1 MRMHLTPQRPTRRAG
16 LTRRKVLAGGVLTV
30 GFALAGWQSPT
41 RAGGIGGARSVDPNA
56 VDTFLSVNGDGTVTL
71 YCGKVDLGQGLRIA
85 MRQIAGEELGIGV
98 DKIKYVEGDTA
109 LTPDQGRTSGS
120 NGIQRGGTQIRRAAA
135 TARAGLIALAA
146 QRLNVNP
153 DDLIAEGGVVRSKSG
168 ANNGGSNGG
177 TGIRFA
183 DLVAGGNFNLK
194 LDPKAPL
201 KNPATYSLVGKPL
214 PRPDVPAK
222 CTGTFTYMQDFSL
235 PGMVHARVIRPPA
248 IGAKLIAVDETSIK
262 NLPGASVVR
271 IQDFLAVI
279 ADDEWTAV
287 RAAGTLRAQWSEWSG
302 LPAQDKLVATL
313 RAKTD
318 LTDEMLVSRGGEQA
332 GNYGALSRSASYY
345 WPMQSHGSIGPSCA
359 VADVDKEA
367 ATVWTASQGTHGN
380 RKTFARFL
388 RLPEDQVR
396 LIYLEGAGCYGM
408 NGHEDAA
415 ADAAILSQAIGRP
428 VRVQWSRQDEHGW
441 DPKGPPQ
448 LLDISGVVDSTG
460 RIREW
465 RTEMW
470 LPQTTKGLSDIP
482 LLGPAAAGL
491 DDVRGLQPGAISQN
505 TDPPYA
511 ADKVEV
517 LAHWLKDAPLRP
529 APIRSPGKPAN
540 CFAVESFTDEL
551 ASAAGLDPIEFRLRG
566 LDDKRGVEAIKRAAA
581 LMNWQSRPSPGSG
594 KNAGNG
600 AAVMRGR
607 GFAYVHYKHSESYVA
622 MGIDVAVERASGRI
636 KVERVACAFDCGQ
649 IINPDGARAQV
660 EGSILQTLSRVL
672 LEEVQFDQSRVT
684 SVDWNSYPI
693 LRFSDVPQI
702 EIELIDRPTEAPVG
716 AGEAACTTVG
726 AALANAVFDATGA
739 RLRTVPFTPERVK
752 AALGAA

>member
-287 RAAGTLRAQWSEWSG
+287 RAVGTLRAQWSEWSG

-359 VADVDKEA
+359 IADVDKEA

-460 RIREW
+460 RICEW

>member
-1 MRMHLTPQRPTRRAG
+1 MRMHITRQRPARRAG

-30 GFALAGWQSPT
+30 GFAFAGWRSPA
-41 RAGGIGGARSVDPNA
+41 RAGGVQGARSVDPNA

-120 NGIQRGGTQIRRAAA
+120 NGIQRGGMQIRRAAA
-135 TARAGLIALAA
+135 TARAALIALAA
-146 QRLNVNP
+146 QRLNFNS
-153 DDLIAEGGVVRSKSG
+153 DDLVADGGMVCPK
-168 ANNGGSNGG
+168 NGG

-201 KNPATYSLVGKPL
+201 KNPATYTLVGKPL

-222 CTGTFTYMQDFSL
+222 CTGSYTYMQDFKL

-248 IGAKLIAVDETSIK
+248 IGAKLIAIDESSIK
-262 NLPGASVVR
+262 NLPGTSVVR

-287 RAAGTLRAQWSEWSG
+287 RGATTLRAQWSEWSG

-318 LTDEMLVSRGGEQA
+318 LTDEMLVSRGQPV
-332 GNYGALSRSASYY
+332 GNRDGALSRSASYF

-359 VADVDKEA
+359 VADVNKEEA
-367 ATVWTASQGTHGN
+367 SVWTASQGAHGN

-448 LLDISGVVDSTG
+448 LLDISGVVDSSG

-470 LPQTTKGLSDIP
+470 LPQTTKGLPDIP

-491 DDVRGLQPGAISQN
+491 DDVRGLQPGLISQN

-517 LAHWLKDAPLRP
+517 LAHWLKDTPLRP

-551 ASAAGLDPIEFRLRG
+551 AAAAGLDPIEFRLRG

-594 KNAGNG
+594 KNAGNS

-622 MGIDVAVERASGRI
+622 MGMDVAVERASGRI

-672 LEEVQFDQSRVT
+672 MEEVQFDQSRVT

-702 EIELIDRPTEAPVG
+702 EIALIDRQAEPPVG